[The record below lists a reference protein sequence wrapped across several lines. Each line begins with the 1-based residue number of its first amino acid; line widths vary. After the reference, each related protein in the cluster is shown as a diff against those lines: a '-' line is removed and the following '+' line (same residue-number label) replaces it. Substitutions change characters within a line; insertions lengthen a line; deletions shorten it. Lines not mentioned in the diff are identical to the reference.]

1 MQIRLEH
8 LKLDKS
14 KHNLQCTKA
23 WCKEFG
29 VDWAEFTRNGLPS
42 AHLLERAPNHDGL
55 RELIERAERYENA
68 KNTTGGE

>member
-14 KHNLQCTKA
+14 QHNLKCTKA

-29 VDWAEFTRNGLPS
+29 IDWGAFIRNGLPS
-42 AHLLERAPNHDGL
+42 TYLLEKAPNHEGL
-55 RELIERAERYENA
+55 RALIERAENYEAA
-68 KNTTGGE
+68 KSTRP